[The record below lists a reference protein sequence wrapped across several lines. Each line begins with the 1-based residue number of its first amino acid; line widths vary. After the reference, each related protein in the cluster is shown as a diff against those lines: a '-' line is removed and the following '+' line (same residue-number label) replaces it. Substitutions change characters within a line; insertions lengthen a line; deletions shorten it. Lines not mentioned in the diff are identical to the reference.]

1 LWRVLRPRRWSRY
14 QFATNLVRLS
24 FVWRHMAP
32 SVSSFGCALLS
43 AECASPAQLEN
54 GGSIVNISSIL
65 GLRTGGRVSA
75 YAASKACGRHRALLC
90 GQPTEPAAYWPA
102 WQDKSVP
109 SHGSGLTAASSA
121 PGTGSPLSH
130 RCGPGS
136 GRSHP
141 PHADLGAGVGAAQD
155 SGGPPDLIRTAGFR
169 RRAGTHGTHGTH

>member
-1 LWRVLRPRRWSRY
+1 MWRVLRPRRWSRY
-14 QFATNLVRLS
+14 QFATNLVLLS

-121 PGTGSPLSH
+121 AGLAH
-130 RCGPGS
+130 RCHIDVA
-136 GRSHP
+136 R
-141 PHADLGAGVGAAQD
+141 VQAA
-155 SGGPPDLIRTAGFR
+155 LIHLTQTLALEWARHKIRVAHLT
-169 RRAGTHGTHGTH
+169 

>member
-1 LWRVLRPRRWSRY
+1 MWRVLRPRRWSRC
-14 QFATNLVRLS
+14 QFATNFVLLS
-24 FVWRHMAP
+24 FIWRHMAP
-32 SVSSFGCALLS
+32 SVSSFGCALLL

-75 YAASKACGRHRALLC
+75 YAASKACGRHHRALLC
-90 GQPTEPAAYWPA
+90 GQPTETAAYLPP
-102 WQDKSVP
+102 WQDKS

-121 PGTGSPLSH
+121 PGLGSPLSH
-130 RCGPGS
+130 RCVPGS

-155 SGGPPDLIRTAGFR
+155 SGGPPDSHLTLIRAT
-169 RRAGTHGTHGTH
+169 

>member
-1 LWRVLRPRRWSRY
+1 MWRVLRPRRWSRY

-90 GQPTEPAAYWPA
+90 GQPTAPAAYWPA
-102 WQDKSVP
+102 WQDNRFP
-109 SHGSGLTAASSA
+109 HTAL
-121 PGTGSPLSH
+121 GSPLPHLQRDWAH
-130 RCGPGS
+130 RCHIDVA
-136 GRSHP
+136 R
-141 PHADLGAGVGAAQD
+141 VQAALLHLTQT
-155 SGGPPDLIRTAGFR
+155 LALEWARHKIRVAYLT
-169 RRAGTHGTHGTH
+169 